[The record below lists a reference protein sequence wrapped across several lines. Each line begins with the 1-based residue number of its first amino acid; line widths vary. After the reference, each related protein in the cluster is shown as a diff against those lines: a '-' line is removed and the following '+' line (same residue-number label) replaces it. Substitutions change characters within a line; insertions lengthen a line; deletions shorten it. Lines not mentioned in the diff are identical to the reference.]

1 MIENIT
7 QFLDKKYAAT
17 SKTHQLLMLFE
28 RYKNMNKDLVEEY
41 QKQYSRPINLIVSAL
56 YTADYILTS
65 SEVKFEL
72 EDSDRRKEIIEFW
85 ATLTLQNDEMWYE
98 ITNLVA
104 FAYDSA
110 SILRK
115 RYYHLL
121 DRGVAKHI
129 AASLVADYYTRHVLE
144 FISSKG
150 GFIPL
155 WWVTYLLDTALCQTI
170 FSKTLQKWSNRQ
182 DILHSRDHGILANII
197 ASHFTAES
205 EGEPNPAVPVPYFND
220 SSIFYYMIW
229 GEEGAKKE
237 RFDSIVSGMKI
248 ANLNKE
254 FKKYVPHIGIK
265 APHIL
270 KYLRNTVRI
279 SSSPTPLNFF
289 VVHAKTEIGEGWIG
303 LVSPLDDIN
312 LKEIE
317 ALLQLK
323 LLDMQSFDK
332 FKSNLPAIEVLQ
344 RIKEEREKV
353 VEKIEQEEKGFF
365 AKIASKITS
374 LFKKSAV
381 SKPVTIAKAQ
391 PLDTWSKLFLDEI
404 LMASVSGVDL
414 GLEIY
419 DTYRED
425 NFVISGVIESEQKE
439 IQPTVFYSEK
449 SIDFPSE
456 FLDPIIYFISISKI
470 FISASARGEIISII
484 PEEALYQDKIDTERT
499 RLVEFVF
506 AEKLLVGLLAEKYS
520 TVITT
525 GEPTYQRRSILRKA
539 NEMQKA
545 RRVNNM
551 IDVGKRTISRE
562 INWDTV
568 NQSYEEKPLFFLK
581 K

>member
-7 QFLDKKYAAT
+7 QFLDRKYAAT

-28 RYKNMNKDLVEEY
+28 RYKNMNKELVEEY
-41 QKQYSRPINLIVSAL
+41 QTQYSRPTNLIVSAL

-104 FAYDSA
+104 FSYDSA
-110 SILRK
+110 SLLRK

-170 FSKTLQKWSNRQ
+170 FSKTLKKWSDRQ

-197 ASHFTAES
+197 ASHFVPET
-205 EGEPNPAVPVPYFND
+205 EGEPNPAVPIPYFND

-237 RFDSIVSGMKI
+237 RFDSIVSGMKV
-248 ANLNKE
+248 ASLNKE

-270 KYLRNTVRI
+270 KYLRNNVRI
-279 SSSPTPLNFF
+279 SSSPTSINFF

-303 LVSPLDDIN
+303 LASPLDDIN
-312 LKEIE
+312 LKEVE

-323 LLDMQSFDK
+323 LQDMQSFDK
-332 FKSNLPAIEVLQ
+332 FKNNLPTIEILQ
-344 RIKEEREKV
+344 RKKEEREKV
-353 VEKIEQEEKGFF
+353 EEKIEREEKGFL
-365 AKIASKITS
+365 AKIAGKITS
-374 LFKKSAV
+374 LFKKSAAP
-381 SKPVTIAKAQ
+381 KAVTITKIQ
-391 PLDTWSKLFLDEI
+391 PIDTWSKLFLDEI

-439 IQPTVFYSEK
+439 LQPTVFYSEK

-456 FLDPIIYFISISKI
+456 FLDPIIYFIYISKL
-470 FISASARGEIISII
+470 FLSASIKGDIVSIV
-484 PEEALYQDKIDTERT
+484 PEEALYEDKIDPSRT

-506 AEKLLVGLLAEKYS
+506 TEKLLVGLLAEKYS
-520 TVITT
+520 TIMKT

>member
-1 MIENIT
+1 
-7 QFLDKKYAAT
+7 
-17 SKTHQLLMLFE
+17 MLFE
-28 RYKNMNKDLVEEY
+28 RYKNMNKELVEEY
-41 QKQYSRPINLIVSAL
+41 QKQYSRPLNLIVSAL

-85 ATLTLQNDEMWYE
+85 TTLTLQNDEMWYE

-110 SILRK
+110 SLLRK
-115 RYYHLL
+115 RYYHML

-129 AASLVADYYTRHVLE
+129 AASLVADYYTRHVLD

-155 WWVTYLLDTALCQTI
+155 WWITYLLDTALCQTI
-170 FSKTLQKWSNRQ
+170 FSKTLQKRSNRQ
-182 DILHSRDHGILANII
+182 DILHSRDHGVLANII
-197 ASHFTAES
+197 ASHFVPET
-205 EGEPNPAVPVPYFND
+205 EGEPNPAVPIPYFND

-237 RFDSIVSGMKI
+237 RFDTIFSGMKV
-248 ANLNKE
+248 ASLNKE
-254 FKKYVPHIGIK
+254 FKRCVPHIGIK

-270 KYLRNTVRI
+270 KYLRNTVKV
-279 SSSPTPLNFF
+279 SSSPTPINFF

-323 LLDMQSFDK
+323 LLDMQGFDK
-332 FKSNLPAIEVLQ
+332 FKNNLPIIEILK
-344 RIKEEREKV
+344 RKKEERVKV
-353 VEKIEQEEKGFF
+353 EEKIEREEKGLM

-374 LFKKSAV
+374 LFKKSEAP
-381 SKPVTIAKAQ
+381 KPVSIAKIQ
-391 PLDTWSKLFLDEI
+391 PIDTWSKLFLDEI

-419 DTYRED
+419 DSYRED
-425 NFVISGVIESEQKE
+425 DFVISGVIESEQKE
-439 IQPTVFYSEK
+439 LQPTVFYSEK

-456 FLDPIIYFISISKI
+456 FLDPIIYFIDISKT
-470 FISASARGEIISII
+470 FISASTKSDIISII
-484 PEEALYQDKIDTERT
+484 PEEALYEDKFDANRT
-499 RLVEFVF
+499 RLVEFAF

-520 TVITT
+520 TVMTT
-525 GEPTYQRRSILRKA
+525 GESTYQRRSILRKA
-539 NEMQKA
+539 NEIQKA

-568 NQSYEEKPLFFLK
+568 SQSYEEKPLFFLK